1 MHSKHLP
8 MVKDEHHQQMEKREA
23 QLLFK
28 IAEDPNVDL
37 PPSSS
42 SKNPTAL
49 PRSPKIQAISSPK
62 EKDKFCKK
70 SASTQNKSR
79 IVSPHLFKLELGKD
93 SQPQIS
99 VKKVGIQSNR
109 AS

>member
-28 IAEDPNVDL
+28 IAEDPNADL
-37 PPSSS
+37 PPCSS
-42 SKNPTAL
+42 SKNQPGL

-62 EKDKFCKK
+62 EKEQFSKI
-70 SASTQNKSR
+70 SASTQNKSPKKSR

-93 SQPQIS
+93 S
-99 VKKVGIQSNR
+99 
-109 AS
+109 